1 MVGGNVGALYGAAV
15 EVGGSGVV
23 TVTLTSSV
31 TLMSVPSPLITSV
44 TLMPML
50 TDEATGA
57 VVDGSLHCKMNDNKD
72 ITAE

>member
-1 MVGGNVGALYGAAV
+1 
-15 EVGGSGVV
+15 
-23 TVTLTSSV
+23 
-31 TLMSVPSPLITSV
+31 MSVPSPLITSVALMSVSLPLITSV

-57 VVDGSLHCKMNDNKD
+57 VVVGSLHCKTNDNKD